1 MKKTHAL
8 ALTLAAAGSSLAAM
22 VLSMLHIL
30 PAWAYA
36 GVLVISFPLFVLG
49 LGLYWMA
56 REGKED
62 IPFLGY

>member
-1 MKKTHAL
+1 MKKQYAL
-8 ALTLAAAGSSLAAM
+8 ALTVIAAVSGIGAM
-22 VLSMLHIL
+22 ALSQWNLL

-36 GVLVISFPLFVLG
+36 GVLVIGFPLFVLG

-56 REGKED
+56 REGEAD